1 MADVTTIPSRAR
13 SEHRGLIFWMNR
25 VLKQAKEIRSSS
37 EPDLVHDLRVA
48 IRRCRSLAAVM
59 AEVDPDPAWPEMRKV
74 GHKLFRKLGDLR
86 DGQVLDEWIAKLG
99 PEGNPLREQ
108 LHDSFKAEEPK
119 LHDAV
124 VRVAERFDEKS
135 WKRLARRL
143 RQRSSLVPA
152 GSLAAECLALE
163 RFQEAKELHACAL
176 RTERSKTWHAL
187 RIGLK
192 RFRYTVEGLLPEHY
206 AAWHKNLKRVQ
217 DLLGDIHDLDVLTE
231 TIKDAETADT
241 HAFSKVLKEKI
252 QKERHE
258 RIQTYRHLTLGKT
271 GLWNEWRLALPHNDR
286 LEAAA
291 MARLRATARASDP
304 HPRRTAQVARLA
316 LRVFDLLRRVAMKAT
331 SRANAFGATDMPRSA
346 RIAHAAPMAKLAHAG
361 TAAKRAHFTKVVGA
375 SGAVGMSGVGKV
387 CDPRVGYAVRAA
399 DAAAAAKMAKIVF
412 SEPKNRVILEAA
424 ARLHEATPKQ
434 TKKHQKAARQFLLS
448 LPVPPGWTRDQWEL
462 LAWIVRY
469 HRGSEPKTSSGAF
482 SRLTE
487 EQQHNICALAG
498 VLRLARALRKAGIQ
512 SPTGFRMEETAEA
525 IILHLPGLTDSEEIA
540 ARLAAGK
547 HLLETELQKPLLV
560 KPAPQSPNLVT
571 LPAKQEELTQFS
583 VAASD

>member
-1 MADVTTIPSRAR
+1 MANVTTIPSRTR
-13 SEHRGLIFWMNR
+13 SEHRGLNFWMNR
-25 VLKQAKEIRSSS
+25 VLKQAKEIRTSSD
-37 EPDLVHDLRVA
+37 PDLVHDLRVA

-86 DGQVLDEWIAKLG
+86 DAHVLDEWIAKLS
-99 PEGNPLREQ
+99 PEGDPLREQ
-108 LHDSFKAEEPK
+108 LHDSFKTNEPK
-119 LHDAV
+119 LRDAV
-124 VRVAERFDEKS
+124 VRVAEKFDEKS

-143 RQRSSLVPA
+143 HQRSSLVPA
-152 GSLAAECLALE
+152 GSLVAECLALE

-241 HAFSKVLKEKI
+241 HTSSKVPKEKI

-271 GLWNEWRLALPHNDR
+271 GLWNEWRQALPHNDR

-291 MARLRATARASDP
+291 IARLRATARASDP

-316 LRVFDLLRRVAMKAT
+316 VRAFDLLRRVAMKAAN
-331 SRANAFGATDMPRSA
+331 RANAFGAVGMRSA
-346 RIAHAAPMAKLAHAG
+346 
-361 TAAKRAHFTKVVGA
+361 
-375 SGAVGMSGVGKV
+375 GKV
-387 CDPRVGYAVRAA
+387 CDPRVTNAAKMGDARAA
-399 DAAAAAKMAKIVF
+399 DASTLAKVAKIVS

-424 ARLHEATPKQ
+424 ARLHEATAKQ
-434 TKKHQKAARQFLLS
+434 TKKYQKAARKFLLS

-482 SRLTE
+482 SKLTE

-512 SPTGFRMEETAEA
+512 SPTGFRIEETAEA
-525 IILHLPGLTDSEEIA
+525 IILHVPGLIDSEEIA

-560 KPAPQSPNLVT
+560 KPALKSPNLVT
-571 LPAKQEELTQFS
+571 LPTQQEQLAQFS